1 VLVSSTLRDSWFFI
15 PRACTVPGQLPGSA
29 GCRLRSFVQAP
40 CANGVP
46 REAIRLEEGS
56 HNTWENFHN
65 SGLIVEAMSGRVGIL
80 TSDDHSG
87 RVAAVCRKLGW
98 SPVLVPVPDA
108 HKRWNVWEQRWPLL
122 WDLSVETAKRCGY

>member
-1 VLVSSTLRDSWFFI
+1 M
-15 PRACTVPGQLPGSA
+15 
-29 GCRLRSFVQAP
+29 
-40 CANGVP
+40 
-46 REAIRLEEGS
+46 EKGS

-65 SGLIVEAMSGRVGIL
+65 SCLIVEAMSGRVGIL

>member
-1 VLVSSTLRDSWFFI
+1 M
-15 PRACTVPGQLPGSA
+15 
-29 GCRLRSFVQAP
+29 
-40 CANGVP
+40 
-46 REAIRLEEGS
+46 EKGS

-65 SGLIVEAMSGRVGIL
+65 SCLIVEAMSGRVGIL

-108 HKRWNVWEQRWPLL
+108 HKRWNVWEQHDRP
-122 WDLSVETAKRCGY
+122 DLDGLDATVSLGGTAHPDQDGL